1 MKSHRQ
7 KYLLRMAFPCVQAV
21 HHYMG
26 LSSDPLSPKGDL
38 VDTDEMIQY
47 CIDNKLHDSANEI
60 RFSQMTIAY
69 VFNDYE
75 LADSHARMAENDN
88 IWNRPHCYLLVKMSF
103 MGAMVALAMA
113 ANGKNVRQNVKRA
126 KKGLKAMKCFALS
139 CPANCLD
146 KKVLLEAE
154 LASVYRNE
162 AKAFEKFTCAIAL
175 AKENGFLFNHAL
187 ANERTARFFVARH
200 KLSDAAHYFRQACLL
215 YDEWGAKAK
224 VERLRAEVDFL
235 YDESKLEWSR

>member
-1 MKSHRQ
+1 MSHRQ
-7 KYLLRMAFPCVQAV
+7 ESLLRMSSPYIQAI

-38 VDTDEMIQY
+38 VDTDEMLQY
-47 CIDNKLHDSANEI
+47 CINNKLHYSSNGI
-60 RFSQMTIAY
+60 RLSQMTVAY

-75 LADSHARMAENDN
+75 RADNLAQIIVKD
-88 IWNRPHCYLLVKMSF
+88 IWTLPPGFEIVRGTF

-113 ANGKNVRQNVKRA
+113 AKGRNVRKNIKQA
-126 KKGLKAMKCFALS
+126 KKALKAMKRFSLS

-146 KKVLLEAE
+146 KKFLLEAE
-154 LASVYRNE
+154 LASVCGKE
-162 AKAFEKFTCAIAL
+162 AMAFEKYTGAITL

-187 ANERTARFFVARH
+187 ANERTARFFVARG

-215 YDEWGAKAK
+215 YDEWGGKAK
-224 VERLRAEVDFL
+224 VERLRTEVDSL
-235 YDESKLEWSR
+235 YDASILK